1 MHLGKRTVID
11 FPSKKEVLRVIGHN
25 ISMALDTNKSNFGNQ
40 KFLRFHIVH
49 YGTLLQNVTN
59 IITKCDS
66 YFITKCFKGLLQ
78 NATVLFQN
86 ATFITKCEVHA
97 HDDLVMIL
105 FN

>member
-1 MHLGKRTVID
+1 
-11 FPSKKEVLRVIGHN
+11 
-25 ISMALDTNKSNFGNQ
+25 MALDTNKSNFGNQ

-66 YFITKCFKGLLQ
+66 YFITKCVKGLLQ

-86 ATFITKCEVHA
+86 ATFITKFEVHA